1 MGGKWLSFG
10 LVGLALVGV
19 AVLLL
24 GPELGWFGGPD
35 DDGTPARGIES
46 ADGLEGDGDAAPG
59 GAHEGPQLVGIGRL
73 LVGEGDVIGR
83 VLDVETREPVVA
95 VDVVLRGRCHEG
107 RTVEVKAVTGTDGR
121 FHLARVPAG
130 HAYKMNLVVEGTTVQ
145 RTSAV
150 DVKAR
155 DVTDLRILWIGE
167 QAGLR
172 GTVFGPGDTPVS
184 GAVVEL
190 HPGGTLD
197 MESMLTEM
205 TRLLSTLDRDPEPT
219 AQVESDVDGSFA
231 FKGLEPGLV
240 TLVVRHEGHG
250 LAVKQIAVTAVA
262 NAPPVRVVLEPIEP
276 IVGRVISEA
285 RVPIRGARVALVD
298 QADQETGWYTREF
311 VETESDGRFT
321 ITSPPRAPRLMAIV
335 TAEDYPMAMAEVKAG
350 DGTNEIVLHGGAEL
364 EVRLLEQGTDRPI
377 EGAQIVAIMTATRTM
392 SGRDGTLVT
401 GLTDESGL
409 VALPARVGHVATLW
423 FQHPERGMNM
433 FVPQMQGM
441 QAIASGM
448 MQGPKDLSIKAG
460 RNEAVFRVPNGRT
473 IRGTVKDEDGNP
485 LQGATVSSGGM
496 GGGSRKVVTDA
507 DGAYELRG
515 VPRVPMM
522 GMVRA
527 KLPGYVMV
535 TDPNDMMGM
544 LGMGGDDDKP
554 QDIVMKRAA
563 TVTGRVLRADGTPIV
578 SARVRLVPKE
588 NGMGFNPMG
597 QVGGEESFT
606 DGRGQYRI
614 DSAVSGT
621 KYNVVAR
628 AEGFLD
634 GPSETFTTKDGGT
647 TSVPAITLL
656 AGHALRIEVE
666 DPDGRALAGA
676 RVEVQIE
683 VDEEQPQFSMFDRF
697 RSRFRGV
704 TDAAGDATLRD
715 LPLGKATITV
725 RHQDHANTVAEHVLE
740 PAGTK
745 GGVVVR
751 LTRALKAE
759 GRVVD
764 PDGKPVADVFVQPR
778 VEGTDAPPPNGTSTD
793 ARGRFEIP
801 GVPVDGTLWLHVSGR
816 GWKPTRFRPVGSLES
831 IEITLEPLGKDT
843 QQRIESLEAEMQS
856 VMMELG
862 SAKDDEERQQ
872 IGERMQRIQ
881 EELGS
886 LRGAA
891 GPMPIVPDEPL
902 VEPAEPTEVPD
913 DG

>member
-35 DDGTPARGIES
+35 DDGTPSRRVELGE
-46 ADGLEGDGDAAPG
+46 GLAGEGDEAS
-59 GAHEGPQLVGIGRL
+59 EGTSRGPELVGIGRM
-73 LVGEGDVIGR
+73 LVGAGDVLGR
-83 VLDVETREPVVA
+83 VLDVETREPVAA
-95 VDVVLRGRCHEG
+95 VDVLLSGRCHEG
-107 RTVEVKAVTGTDGR
+107 RSVEVKAVTGTDGR

-130 HAYKMNLVVEGTTVQ
+130 HAYKMRLVVEGMTMP
-145 RTSAV
+145 RTGVV

-167 QAGLR
+167 RAGLR
-172 GTVFGPGDTPVS
+172 GTVFGPGDAPIM
-184 GAVVEL
+184 GAIVEL
-190 HPGGTLD
+190 HPGGVLD
-197 MESMLTEM
+197 VESMLADM
-205 TRLLSTLDRDPEPT
+205 TRLLTTLDRDPEPT
-219 AQVESDVDGSFA
+219 ARTESDVDGGFA
-231 FKGLEPGLV
+231 FKGLEPGLL
-240 TLVVRHEGHG
+240 TLVVRHEGHA

-262 NAPPVRVVLEPIEP
+262 ETPPVRVVLEPIEP

-321 ITSPPRAPRLMAIV
+321 IASPPRAPRLMAIV
-335 TAEDYPMAMAEVKAG
+335 TAEGYPMSMAQVKAG

-364 EVRLLEQGTDRPI
+364 DVRLLEQGTDRPI
-377 EGAQIVAIMTATRTM
+377 EGAQIVAIMTEARTM
-392 SGRDGTLVT
+392 AGQEGTLVT

-409 VALPARVGHVATLW
+409 VTLPARVGHVATLW

-433 FVPQMQGM
+433 FVPQMQGV
-441 QAIASGM
+441 QAIAGGM

-460 RNEAVFRVPNGRT
+460 RNEAVFRVPAGRT
-473 IRGTVKDEDGNP
+473 IRGTVKDEEGNP
-485 LQGATVSSGGM
+485 LAGATVSAGGM
-496 GGGSRKVVTDA
+496 GGASRKVVTDA
-507 DGAYELRG
+507 TGTFELQG

-527 KLPGYVMV
+527 KLTGYVMV
-535 TDPNDMMGM
+535 TDENDMMGM

-554 QDIVMKRAA
+554 QDIVMQRAA
-563 TVTGRVLRADGTPIV
+563 IVAGRVLRADGTPVV

-588 NGMGFNPMG
+588 TGMTFRAMG
-597 QVGGEESFT
+597 RVGGEESFT
-606 DGRGQYRI
+606 DGQGKYRI
-614 DSAVSGT
+614 DYAVSGT
-621 KYNVVAR
+621 EYNVVAR

-634 GPSETFTTKDGGT
+634 GPSKAFTTKRGQT
-647 TSVPAITLL
+647 TTVAPITLL
-656 AGHALRIEVE
+656 AGHALRIEAE

-676 RVEVQIE
+676 RVEVSVE
-683 VDEEQPQFSMFDRF
+683 VDDEQPQFSMFDRF

-704 TDAAGDATLRD
+704 TDAAGDVTLRD

-725 RHQDHANTVAEHVLE
+725 RHDKHANTVAEHVLE

-751 LTRALKAE
+751 LTRALTAE

-764 PDGKPVADVFVQPR
+764 AEGKPVSGVFVAPR
-778 VEGTDAPPPNGTSTD
+778 ITGSNAPPPSGTSTD
-793 ARGRFEIP
+793 ARGRFEIQR
-801 GVPVDGTLWLHVSGR
+801 VPVEGTLWLEVTGR
-816 GWKPTRFRPVGSLES
+816 GWKPTRFRPVGGLES
-831 IEITLEPLGKDT
+831 IEISIEPLGEDV
-843 QQRIESLEAEMQS
+843 QERIRVLETEMQS
-856 VMMELG
+856 VMEAFG

-872 IGERMQRIQ
+872 IGERMQRLQ
-881 EELGS
+881 EELGV
-886 LRGAA
+886 LREAE
-891 GPMPIVPDEPL
+891 GPTPIIPDEPAS
-902 VEPAEPTEVPD
+902 VPEVPD
-913 DG
+913 DE